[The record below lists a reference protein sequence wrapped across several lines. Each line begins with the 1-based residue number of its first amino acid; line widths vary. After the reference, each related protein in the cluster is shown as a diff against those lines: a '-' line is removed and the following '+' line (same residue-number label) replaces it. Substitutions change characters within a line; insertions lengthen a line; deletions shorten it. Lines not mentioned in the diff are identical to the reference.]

1 MIRMCIVF
9 YFCYFLHWNELFFP
23 THEAK
28 KDIFTAVYVCV
39 FRKLICNILFVPETL
54 CICKTLGRPTR
65 CLRVMFQNRML
76 NYSLL
81 CGNKFHLLSN
91 ELLLP
96 FNFWRWQFDILLP
109 TDASS
114 YPSSLA
120 SHWEFGDRGRAFL
133 FSKYS

>member
-1 MIRMCIVF
+1 MIRDDKDMYCVL
-9 YFCYFLHWNELFFP
+9 FLLLLHGNELFFP
-23 THEAK
+23 SQPMRQK
-28 KDIFTAVYVCV
+28 KDIFTADYVCV

-96 FNFWRWQFDILLP
+96 FNF
-109 TDASS
+109 
-114 YPSSLA
+114 
-120 SHWEFGDRGRAFL
+120 
-133 FSKYS
+133 